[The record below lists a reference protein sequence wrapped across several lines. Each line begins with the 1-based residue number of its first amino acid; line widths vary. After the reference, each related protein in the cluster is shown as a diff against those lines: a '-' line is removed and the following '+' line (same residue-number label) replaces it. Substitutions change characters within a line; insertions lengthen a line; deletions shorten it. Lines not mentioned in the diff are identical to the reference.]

1 MVVRNAVQKLLVGNQ
16 TTISVVKILRRPIKR
31 VGYELRIKNRVVLGM
46 RVKHQVAAKPGTQI
60 PPGINPFQDLH
71 IGTLQEMLPILYQG
85 PKSKSHIQHQTF
97 PNQCGKPTCFT
108 SFRRAPLRE

>member
-31 VGYELRIKNRVVLGM
+31 VGYELRIQNRVVLGM
-46 RVKHQVAAKPGTQI
+46 RVQHQVAAKPGTQI
-60 PPGINPFQDLH
+60 PPGINLFHDLH

-85 PKSKSHIQHQTF
+85 PKSKSHIQH
-97 PNQCGKPTCFT
+97 
-108 SFRRAPLRE
+108 